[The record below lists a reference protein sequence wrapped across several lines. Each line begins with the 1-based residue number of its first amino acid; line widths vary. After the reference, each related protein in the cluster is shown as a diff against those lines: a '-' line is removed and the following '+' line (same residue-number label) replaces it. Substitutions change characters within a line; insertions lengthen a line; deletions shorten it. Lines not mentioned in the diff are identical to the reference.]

1 MVEKWYKG
9 YKSKDKPSELAKQI
23 SKKVQEHSLSN
34 YIPLLRI
41 EKGAKANKWYYFF
54 LAIVSEKKGEI
65 PEAIIKSKLLELPS
79 FKIKADRSDP
89 PFTTEQ
95 IKDMSNKGY
104 DIEDFI
110 ELIPYE
116 TTNSKKFDDPFN
128 LLSSNGNTGVEED
141 PQKYQ
146 YLLYWLSN
154 VGKGTWESFK
164 KTCQVLELYEPK
176 RVLRR
181 LKILGHL
188 EIYGGGQ
195 KWAIIPTTLVEIAHN
210 KYILCG
216 QRNEK
221 LVNILQKL
229 VNVQSIE
236 QTLNS
241 AAACIAIEIAD
252 LMVIKSIQDDL
263 DIKINFGQ
271 NLSQRLA
278 ETLPNIDE
286 FNLSLGHLQGIVP
299 SIYQWQKFNNNYV
312 VDCPI
317 PQETGLYQM
326 SNTIGFIRTVFYDS
340 ITNTYYQGDWYGL
353 RFLDLF
359 YRHDKL
365 IASYDND
372 KLRLAI
378 PAQQRWPEIYEKSL
392 VLASGLLPIYTNSW
406 LIYENISYHLA
417 QQMTTK
423 LQIDMQEIKTN
434 V

>member
-1 MVEKWYKG
+1 
-9 YKSKDKPSELAKQI
+9 
-23 SKKVQEHSLSN
+23 
-34 YIPLLRI
+34 
-41 EKGAKANKWYYFF
+41 
-54 LAIVSEKKGEI
+54 
-65 PEAIIKSKLLELPS
+65 
-79 FKIKADRSDP
+79 
-89 PFTTEQ
+89 
-95 IKDMSNKGY
+95 
-104 DIEDFI
+104 
-110 ELIPYE
+110 
-116 TTNSKKFDDPFN
+116 
-128 LLSSNGNTGVEED
+128 
-141 PQKYQ
+141 
-146 YLLYWLSN
+146 
-154 VGKGTWESFK
+154 
-164 KTCQVLELYEPK
+164 
-176 RVLRR
+176 
-181 LKILGHL
+181 
-188 EIYGGGQ
+188 
-195 KWAIIPTTLVEIAHN
+195 
-210 KYILCG
+210 
-216 QRNEK
+216 
-221 LVNILQKL
+221 
-229 VNVQSIE
+229 
-236 QTLNS
+236 
-241 AAACIAIEIAD
+241 
-252 LMVIKSIQDDL
+252 MVIKSIQDDL
-263 DIKINFGQ
+263 DIKINFRQ

-299 SIYQWQKFNNNYV
+299 SIYQWQKFNNNYF

-378 PAQQRWPEIYEKSL
+378 PAQQRWPEIYEKIL
-392 VLASGLLPIYTNSW
+392 VLASGLLPTYTNSW